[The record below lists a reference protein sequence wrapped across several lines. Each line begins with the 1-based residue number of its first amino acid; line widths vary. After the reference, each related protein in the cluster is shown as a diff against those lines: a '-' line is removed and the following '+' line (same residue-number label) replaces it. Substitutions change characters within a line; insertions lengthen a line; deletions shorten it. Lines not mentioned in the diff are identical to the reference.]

1 MRHLNTR
8 FKEKHCPLF
17 KKRDIYLY
25 LFLLVILITVV
36 YLSFAS
42 SKGSLLLVRINGV
55 TQYRFSLDE
64 EGIKSIESNGK
75 KLMDLLINESDVRI
89 INSQCPLHLC
99 ERGTLNLTGVLVCVP
114 QKVIITLDNE
124 EAPVNRTDGI
134 DLITG

>member
-1 MRHLNTR
+1 MRHLNTH
-8 FKEKHCPLF
+8 FKENLCPLF

-25 LFLLVILITVV
+25 LFLLVLLITVV
-36 YLSFAS
+36 YLSFSS
-42 SKGSLLLVRINGV
+42 SKGRLLLVRINGV
-55 TQYRFSLDE
+55 IRYRFSLDE
-64 EGIKSIESNGK
+64 EGLKSIESNGK
-75 KLMDLLINESDVRI
+75 KLMDLLINESDARI